1 MKHIVELSSEE
12 YGVELFRYD
21 SRREAVAGIA
31 RLAADCARQQDGVA
45 RRIALVIGETP
56 YTDEVEAKLNAFLC
70 PKCGSDDICEL
81 TLCVII
87 HRVGRWN
94 QDGTPEEYE
103 GSEVDWESDMP
114 YDMLDGPQRTE
125 HRPTFECTNCT
136 AQFHIPNEPS
146 AS

>member
-1 MKHIVELSSEE
+1 M
-12 YGVELFRYD
+12 
-21 SRREAVAGIA
+21 A
-31 RLAADCARQQDGVA
+31 RLAEECARGRQDVVV
-45 RRIALVIGETP
+45 RRVALVIGEIADTAEP
-56 YTDEVEAKLNAFLC
+56 EAKLNAFLC
-70 PKCGSDDICEL
+70 PKCGSENICEL

-87 HRVGRWN
+87 HRVGRWG
-94 QDGTPEEYE
+94 QDGMPEEYE
-103 GSEVDWESDMP
+103 ASEVDWESDMP